1 MQSSL
6 ITQNF
11 DRHAYFIP
19 GQTPGMQ
26 VFRSPKLTYIDSG
39 LSCDTF
45 NIIHVLSGEE
55 VAPEIRVAVDYFR
68 QKDLAYCIWVNEEN
82 LSPEVQAC
90 FQDMGIQVQ
99 NSEPG
104 MVLDLNKYEIIHSTL
119 HQNVELV
126 HTPAQLAEFAE
137 SIAANWSPPDQNVRR
152 YYQQIAPVI
161 LNPAH
166 RIQLLLYREAG
177 QVVSC
182 LEMFPSD
189 EHTLGFYSLATL
201 EAYRGRG
208 IASAMLTFAL
218 NRAKALGYRQ
228 VILQASEDGLRIY
241 EKVGFKRGGNYYEFS

>member
-1 MQSSL
+1 MQRYL

-19 GQTPGMQ
+19 SQTPGMQ
-26 VFRSPKLTYIDSG
+26 VFRSPKLSYIDSG

-45 NIIHVLSGEE
+45 NIIHLLSGEG

-68 QKDLAYCIWVNEEN
+68 QKDRAYCIWVNEEN
-82 LSPEVQAC
+82 LSQEVQAC
-90 FQDMGIQVQ
+90 FQEMGIQVQ

-104 MVLDLNKYEIIHSTL
+104 MVLDLNQYEIINSPL

-126 HTPAQLAEFAE
+126 HTPAQLAEFAQ
-137 SIAANWSPPDQNVRR
+137 SIAANWSPPDQNVVR
-152 YYQQIAPVI
+152 YYQQVAPAI
-161 LNPAH
+161 LNPVH
-166 RIQLLLYREAG
+166 QIQLSLYREAG

-189 EHTLGFYSLATL
+189 EYTLGFYSLATL
-201 EAYRGRG
+201 EAFRGRG
-208 IASAMLTFAL
+208 IASAMLAFAL
-218 NRAKALGYRQ
+218 NRAKTLGYQQ

-241 EKVGFKRGGNYYEFS
+241 EKVGFRRFGLYYEYA

>member
-1 MQSSL
+1 MKSQL

-11 DRHAYFIP
+11 DRHAYLIP
-19 GQTPGMQ
+19 SQTPGMQ
-26 VFRSPKLTYIDSG
+26 VFRSPKLSYVDSG
-39 LSCDTF
+39 LSCYTF
-45 NIIHVLSGEE
+45 NIIHLLSGEE

-68 QKDLAYCIWVNEEN
+68 RKDLAYCIWVNEEN

-90 FQDMGIQVQ
+90 FQKMGIQIQ

-104 MVLDLNKYEIIHSTL
+104 MVLDLNKYEVIDSPL

-126 HTPAQLAEFAE
+126 HTSAQLAEFAE
-137 SIAANWSPPDQNVRR
+137 SIAANWSPPDQNVLR
-152 YYQQIAPVI
+152 YCQQVAPAI

-166 RIQLLLYREAG
+166 QVQLLLYREAG

-218 NRAKALGYRQ
+218 NRAKISGYQQ

-241 EKVGFKRGGNYYEFS
+241 EKVGFRQIGLYYEYV

>member
-1 MQSSL
+1 MQNI

-11 DRHAYFIP
+11 DRHAHLIP
-19 GQTPGMQ
+19 GQTPGML
-26 VFRSPKLTYIDSG
+26 VFQSPKLSYVDSG

-45 NIIHVLSGEE
+45 NIIHLLSGEE
-55 VAPEIRVAVDYFR
+55 VASEIRAAVDYFR
-68 QKDLAYCIWVNEEN
+68 QKGLAYCIWVNQEN
-82 LSPEVQAC
+82 LSGEVQTC
-90 FQDMGIQVQ
+90 FQDLGIQVQ

-104 MVLDLNKYEIIHSTL
+104 MVLDLNKYEVIHSPL

-126 HTPAQLAEFAE
+126 HTPAQLTEFAE
-137 SIAANWSPPDQNVRR
+137 SIAANWSPPDQNVIR
-152 YYQQIAPVI
+152 YFQRVAPAI

-166 RIQLLLYREAG
+166 QIQLLLYREAG

-218 NRAKALGYRQ
+218 NRAKTLGYQQ

-241 EKVGFKRGGNYYEFS
+241 EKVGFRKFGLYYEYA

>member
-1 MQSSL
+1 MQLSL

-19 GQTPGMQ
+19 SQTAGMQ
-26 VFRSPKLTYIDSG
+26 VFRSPKLSYIDSG

-45 NIIHVLSGEE
+45 NIIHLLSGEG
-55 VAPEIRVAVDYFR
+55 VAPEIRAAVDYFR
-68 QKDLAYCIWVNEEN
+68 KKDLAYCIWVNEEN
-82 LSPEVQAC
+82 LSLEVQVC
-90 FQDMGIQVQ
+90 FQEMGIQVQ

-104 MVLDLNKYEIIHSTL
+104 MVLDLNQYEIINSPL
-119 HQNVELV
+119 HQHVELV
-126 HTPAQLAEFAE
+126 HTPAQLVEFAE
-137 SIAANWSPPDQNVRR
+137 SIAANWSPSDQNVLR
-152 YYQQIAPVI
+152 YYQQVAPAI
-161 LNPAH
+161 LNPVH
-166 RIQLLLYREAG
+166 QIQLLLYREAG
-177 QVVSC
+177 KVVSC

-218 NRAKALGYRQ
+218 NRAKTLGYQQ

-241 EKVGFKRGGNYYEFS
+241 EKVGFRKFGLYYEYA

>member
-1 MQSSL
+1 MHNI
-6 ITQNF
+6 ITKNF

-19 GQTPGMQ
+19 SQTPGMQ
-26 VFRSPKLTYIDSG
+26 VFHNSKLTYIDSG

-45 NIIHVLSGEE
+45 NIIHLLSGQE
-55 VAPEIRVAVDYFR
+55 VSAEIRVAVDYFR
-68 QKDLAYCIWVNEEN
+68 QKNLAYCIWVNEEN

-90 FQDMGIQVQ
+90 FQEMGIQIQ
-99 NSEPG
+99 NTEPE
-104 MVLDLNKYEIIHSTL
+104 MVLALNNYEVINSPL

-126 HTPAQLAEFAE
+126 HTPAQLAEFAK
-137 SIAANWSPPDQNVRR
+137 SIAANWSPPDQNVVR
-152 YYQQIAPVI
+152 YYQQVAPAI

-166 RIQLLLYREAG
+166 QVQLLVYREAG

-189 EHTLGFYSLATL
+189 EQTLGFYSLATL
-201 EAYRGRG
+201 EAFRGRG

-218 NRAKALGYRQ
+218 NRAKTFGYQQ

-241 EKVGFKRGGNYYEFS
+241 EKVGFRRVGLYYEYA

>member
-19 GQTPGMQ
+19 GQMPGMQ

-45 NIIHVLSGEE
+45 NIIHLLSGEE
-55 VAPEIRVAVDYFR
+55 VAPEIRVAVGYFR

-82 LSPEVQAC
+82 LSQEVQVC

-104 MVLDLNKYEIIHSTL
+104 MVLDLNKYEVIHSPL
-119 HQNVELV
+119 HQNVEFV

-137 SIAANWSPPDQNVRR
+137 SIAANWSPPDQNVLR
-152 YYQQIAPVI
+152 YYQQVAPAI

-166 RIQLLLYREAG
+166 QVQLLLYREAG

-218 NRAKALGYRQ
+218 NRANELGYQQ
-228 VILQASEDGLRIY
+228 VTLQASEDGLRIY
-241 EKVGFKRGGNYYEFS
+241 EKVGFRKFGLYYEYA

>member
-1 MQSSL
+1 MQTI

-11 DRHAYFIP
+11 DRHAYLMP

-26 VFRSPKLTYIDSG
+26 VFRSPKLSYVDSG

-45 NIIHVLSGEE
+45 NIIHLLRGAE
-55 VAPEIRVAVDYFR
+55 VASEIRAAVDYFR
-68 QKDLAYCIWVNEEN
+68 QKDRAYCIWVNEEN
-82 LSPEVQAC
+82 LSLEVQAC
-90 FQDMGIQVQ
+90 FQEMGIQVQ

-104 MVLDLNKYEIIHSTL
+104 MVLDLNQYEVINSPL

-126 HTPAQLAEFAE
+126 HTPAQLVEFAE
-137 SIAANWSPPDQNVRR
+137 SIAANWSPPDQNVIL
-152 YYQQIAPVI
+152 YYQQVAPAI

-166 RIQLLLYREAG
+166 QIQLLLYREAG

-218 NRAKALGYRQ
+218 NRAKGLGYQQ

-241 EKVGFKRGGNYYEFS
+241 EKVGFQQVGIYYEYA